1 MTKTINE
8 IHDSI
13 LNTFSTLSGFTIQD
27 GTVLD
32 DQSYALADALSQAYI
47 EIENNKNPYL
57 YSKISGSNLDDLGY
71 MVNCAREANETDESY
86 LHRLVEWMIS
96 CEAANYDSIENALI
110 NLEYSSHATYVPFV
124 YGVGTAIVY
133 IIPNS
138 YDDDTIISAKLEV
151 KNKIEKVK
159 SAASYIEYI
168 VPTQKQISLAVRIE
182 YDNDTDK
189 NFILTQLTS
198 QIQDYINNIAIGS
211 NLEIGEINKI
221 GVNQT
226 GISYFTVIQM
236 YIDGEAANELSYLQT
251 IHRKFVFDKIIY

>member
-1 MTKTINE
+1 MRTIKE

-13 LNTFSTLSGFTIQD
+13 LNTFSTLSGFTVQD

-32 DQSYALADALSQAYI
+32 DQTYALADALAEAYI

-71 MVNCAREANETDESY
+71 MVNCSRQANEEDDSY

-96 CEAANYDSIENALI
+96 CESANYDSIENALM
-110 NLEYSSHATYVPFV
+110 NLQFASYATYVPFV

-151 KNKIEKVK
+151 KNRVDKVK
-159 SAASYIEYI
+159 SAASYIEYV
-168 VPTQKQISLAVRIE
+168 VPEQKHISLAIRIE
-182 YDNDTDK
+182 YEDNADK
-189 NFILTQLTS
+189 SYVLTQLTKK
-198 QIQDYINNIAIGS
+198 IHDYINNIAIGS
-211 NLEIGEINKI
+211 KLEIGELNKI
-221 GVNQT
+221 GTNQV
-226 GISYFTVIQM
+226 GVDYFVIVQM
-236 YIDGEAANELSYLQT
+236 YINSEPANELSYLQT
-251 IHRKFVFDKIIY
+251 IHRKFVFDNLIY